1 MVISTGSKDCR
12 EVDTVLFFFFCLS
25 GFTRFG
31 ISLVICFN
39 TIHSQV

>member
-12 EVDTVLFFFFCLS
+12 EVDTDFFFCLS